1 MNVRK
6 VLTRIRSNMFTMP
19 FTTFQGKT
27 TVWDWAKNWIIT
39 YVFNMAGC
47 LFVAGF
53 LAWWSDVLSLD
64 VQKAYAVTQA
74 NGRVNQQWSVN
85 FLRGVGCNLFVSV
98 SLLAILRCTSDGYS
112 HHINSTGIDTRGDVF
127 NTRAS
132 NNQQLCLV
140 QVRNLKSRNETQDT
154 NLEAQTSH
162 VVML

>member
-1 MNVRK
+1 
-6 VLTRIRSNMFTMP
+6 MP

-64 VQKAYAVTQA
+64 VQKAYAVIQA

-98 SLLAILRCTSDGYS
+98 GLLDNTEVYSRWPHELRTSLSVSHFSAANEVYS
-112 HHINSTGIDTRGDVF
+112 S
-127 NTRAS
+127 
-132 NNQQLCLV
+132 
-140 QVRNLKSRNETQDT
+140 
-154 NLEAQTSH
+154 
-162 VVML
+162 